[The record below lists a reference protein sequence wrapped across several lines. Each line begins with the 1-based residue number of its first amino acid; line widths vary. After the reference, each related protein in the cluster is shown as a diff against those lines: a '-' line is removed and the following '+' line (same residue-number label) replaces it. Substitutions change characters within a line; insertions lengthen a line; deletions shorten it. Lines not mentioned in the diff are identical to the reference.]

1 MATTRAA
8 SSRVRRRPTRTG
20 VVLEP
25 DMIIDAALRLIE
37 APGGNA
43 LTVRRLGV
51 ELGAD
56 PSAVYRYFRN
66 VDALLIAVSDRL
78 LSETLDEFVPRPYW
92 ADSLRALAEG
102 IYRTMLRHPR
112 LALLGAVRFTAG
124 PNELRA
130 ADTGIGLLIS
140 AGFTGSAAVRH
151 YRDLI
156 EAVWAL
162 AAIAASEMTPEQ
174 ERSEEQALARAYA
187 TLPESEY
194 PHLARV
200 RDELPAMSEPA
211 FPGVL
216 DKLVEALELSRAAA
230 AGSGPGHRRG

>member
-1 MATTRAA
+1 MATTRGT
-8 SSRVRRRPTRTG
+8 SPRVRRRPTRSG
-20 VVLEP
+20 VVLDP

-56 PSAVYRYFRN
+56 PSAIYRYFRN

-130 ADTGIGLLIS
+130 AETGIGLLID
-140 AGFTGSAAVRH
+140 AGFDGAAAVRH

-156 EAVWAL
+156 EPVWAL

-174 ERSEEQALARAYA
+174 ERSEERALARAYA

-194 PHLARV
+194 PNLAGV
-200 RDELPAMSEPA
+200 RDELPALSEPA

-216 DKLVEALELSRAAA
+216 DKLIEALELSRAAA
-230 AGSGPGHRRG
+230 GGSDPGRTRG

>member
-92 ADSLRALAEG
+92 GASLRALAEG

-140 AGFTGSAAVRH
+140 AGFEGSAAVRH
-151 YRDLI
+151 SRDLI

-174 ERSEEQALARAYA
+174 ERTEEQALARAYA

-194 PHLARV
+194 PHLSAV

>member
-1 MATTRAA
+1 MATTRAT
-8 SSRVRRRPTRTG
+8 SPRVRRRPTRTG
-20 VVLEP
+20 VVLDP

-56 PSAVYRYFRN
+56 PSAIYRYFRN
-66 VDALLIAVSDRL
+66 IDALLIGVSDRL

-124 PNELRA
+124 PYELRA
-130 ADTGIGLLIS
+130 AEIGIGLLIG
-140 AGFTGSAAVRH
+140 AGFAGSAAVRH

-174 ERSEEQALARAYA
+174 ERAEELALARAYA

-194 PHLARV
+194 PNLACV

-216 DKLVEALELSRAAA
+216 DKLVAALELSRAAA
-230 AGSGPGHRRG
+230 GRSVQR

>member
-1 MATTRAA
+1 
-8 SSRVRRRPTRTG
+8 
-20 VVLEP
+20 
-25 DMIIDAALRLIE
+25 MIIDAALRLIE

-56 PSAVYRYFRN
+56 PSAIYRYFRN
-66 VDALLIAVSDRL
+66 VDALLIGISDRL
-78 LSETLDEFVPRPYW
+78 LGEMLDGFVPRAYW

-124 PNELRA
+124 PYELRA
-130 ADTGIGLLIS
+130 AETGIGLLIG
-140 AGFTGSAAVRH
+140 AGFAGSDAVRH

-162 AAIAASEMTPEQ
+162 AAIDASEMTSEQ
-174 ERSEEQALARAYA
+174 ERNEAEALAGAYA
-187 TLPESEY
+187 TLSASEY
-194 PHLARV
+194 PNLACV
-200 RDELPAMSEPA
+200 RDDLPAMSEPA

-216 DKLVEALELSRAAA
+216 DKLVQALELSRAAA
-230 AGSGPGHRRG
+230 DGSGPGHRRG

>member
-1 MATTRAA
+1 MAITRA
-8 SSRVRRRPTRTG
+8 SSPRVRRWPTRTG
-20 VVLEP
+20 VVLDP

-56 PSAVYRYFRN
+56 PSAIYRYFRN
-66 VDALLIAVSDRL
+66 LDALWIAISDRL
-78 LSETLDEFVPRPYW
+78 LGETLDEFVPAAYW

-130 ADTGIGLLIS
+130 AETGIGLLIG
-140 AGFTGSAAVRH
+140 AGFPGSAAVRH

-174 ERSEEQALARAYA
+174 ERSEERALARAYA
-187 TLPESEY
+187 TMPAEDHPY
-194 PHLARV
+194 LAEV
-200 RDELPAMSEPA
+200 RAELPAMSEAA

-216 DKLVEALELSRAAA
+216 DKLIESLENAA
-230 AGSGPGHRRG
+230 RR

>member
-1 MATTRAA
+1 MATTRAT
-8 SSRVRRRPTRTG
+8 SPRVRRRPTRAG
-20 VVLEP
+20 VVLDP
-25 DMIIDAALRLIE
+25 GMIIDAALRLIE

-56 PSAVYRYFRN
+56 PSAIYRYFRN

-78 LSETLDEFVPRPYW
+78 LGETLDEFVPRPYW

-102 IYRTMLRHPR
+102 IYWTMLRHPR

-130 ADTGIGLLIS
+130 AETGVGLLIG
-140 AGFTGSAAVRH
+140 AGFDGSAAVRH

-174 ERSEEQALARAYA
+174 ERAEERALTRAYA
-187 TLPESEY
+187 TLSASEY
-194 PHLARV
+194 PNLAGV
-200 RDELPAMSEPA
+200 RDELPAMSDPA

-216 DKLVEALELSRAAA
+216 DKLIESLERVAPA
-230 AGSGPGHRRG
+230 PGQPL

>member
-1 MATTRAA
+1 MATTRAT
-8 SSRVRRRPTRTG
+8 SPRVRRRPTRTG
-20 VVLEP
+20 VVLDP

-56 PSAVYRYFRN
+56 PSTIYRYFRN
-66 VDALLIAVSDRL
+66 IDALLIGVSDRL

-124 PNELRA
+124 PYELRA
-130 ADTGIGLLIS
+130 AEIGIGLLIG
-140 AGFTGSAAVRH
+140 AGFPGSAAVRH

-174 ERSEEQALARAYA
+174 ERAEEVALAQAYA
-187 TLPESEY
+187 TLSESEY
-194 PHLARV
+194 PNLACV

-216 DKLVEALELSRAAA
+216 DKLIAALELSRAAA
-230 AGSGPGHRRG
+230 GRSVQR